1 MYISANFG
9 PRVRSVTFGDAK
21 SVEEVDLGD
30 SHFSHVRIEAKGSGR
45 AQAVISTEYFDSST
59 TPMGGGSGVKPL
71 VLEASISQRDGN
83 SFVVRT
89 CQR

>member
-1 MYISANFG
+1 MHISANFG
-9 PRVRSVTFGDAK
+9 LRVRSVTFGDAK
-21 SVEEVDLGD
+21 SAEEIDLGD

-59 TPMGGGSGVKPL
+59 TPMGRESGVKPL